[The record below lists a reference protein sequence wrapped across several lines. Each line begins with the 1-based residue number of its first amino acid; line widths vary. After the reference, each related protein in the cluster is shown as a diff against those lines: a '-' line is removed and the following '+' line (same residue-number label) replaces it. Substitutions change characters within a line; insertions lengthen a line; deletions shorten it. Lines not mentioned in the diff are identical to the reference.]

1 MVRWDG
7 VHDDLPR
14 IRIRW
19 ITELQ
24 YTGSFPTKDS
34 LHSTLNNHQSDS
46 LDLMPKCKTPF
57 NEIGSTSENPKL
69 RR

>member
-19 ITELQ
+19 ITKLQ
-24 YTGSFPTKDS
+24 YTGSLSTKDS
-34 LHSTLNNHQSDS
+34 LHSSLNNHQPDF
-46 LDLMPKCKTPF
+46 LDLMPKCKTRF
-57 NEIGSTSENPKL
+57 HEIGQPVEIQS
-69 RR
+69 